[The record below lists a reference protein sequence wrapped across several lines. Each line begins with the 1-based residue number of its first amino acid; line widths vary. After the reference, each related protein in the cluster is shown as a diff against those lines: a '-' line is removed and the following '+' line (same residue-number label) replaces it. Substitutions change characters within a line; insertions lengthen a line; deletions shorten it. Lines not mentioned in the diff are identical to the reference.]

1 MDGYGGFGTTL
12 SPGYSGVLGRL
23 WLPRGGTYVLANIR
37 GGGEYGPGWH
47 TQPVR
52 ESRHKV
58 AEDFAAIARDLIN
71 CTPG

>member
-37 GGGEYGPGWH
+37 GGGDYGPDRGGPAWDAVPVQGWLS
-47 TQPVR
+47 V
-52 ESRHKV
+52 
-58 AEDFAAIARDLIN
+58 
-71 CTPG
+71 C